1 MAKKVPLECTD
12 CGSRNYSTTVKD
24 NSGERLEIKKFC
36 GVCNKHTVHKQ
47 TK

>member
-1 MAKKVPLECTD
+1 MAKKVPLACSD
-12 CGSRNYSTTVKD
+12 CGTRNYSTTVN

-36 GVCNKHTVHKQ
+36 SVCNQHTVHKQ